1 MTSRGNFPREI
12 QMHQQKRN
20 DSVSLQLLLEHSS
33 ETESLSSSLITE
45 AEFSHNGDEISL
57 TLTANSFSD
66 IRARWNSIMR
76 ALIASEQSLEAT
88 GGGD

>member
-1 MTSRGNFPREI
+1 
-12 QMHQQKRN
+12 MHQQKRN
-20 DSVSLQLLLEHSS
+20 NSVSLELLLEHNDSGP
-33 ETESLSSSLITE
+33 LSSSLITE
-45 AEFSHNGDEISL
+45 AEFSHNQGEISL
-57 TLTANSFSD
+57 VLEENSFSD

>member
-1 MTSRGNFPREI
+1 
-12 QMHQQKRN
+12 MHQQKRN
-20 DSVSLQLLLEHSS
+20 NSVSLELLLEHNDSGP
-33 ETESLSSSLITE
+33 LSSSLITE
-45 AEFSHNGDEISL
+45 AEFSHNQGEISL
-57 TLTANSFSD
+57 VLEANSFSD

>member
-1 MTSRGNFPREI
+1 
-12 QMHQQKRN
+12 MHQQKRN
-20 DSVSLQLLLEHSS
+20 DSVSLQLLLEHSDS
-33 ETESLSSSLITE
+33 GPLSSSLVTE
-45 AEFSHNGDEISL
+45 AEFSPHEDEISL
-57 TLTANSFSD
+57 IMTANSFSD

>member
-1 MTSRGNFPREI
+1 
-12 QMHQQKRN
+12 MHQQKRN
-20 DSVSLQLLLEHSS
+20 NSVSLELLLEHDDSGP
-33 ETESLSSSLITE
+33 LSSSLITE
-45 AEFSHNGDEISL
+45 TEFSHNQGAISL
-57 TLTANSFSD
+57 VLEANSFSD